1 MNSYQKFDILNYK
14 VSNLYMYDILETMI
28 SKQKDSLKQIFGLQQ
43 ISKSRRKK
51 TRFKMNA
58 TNLVS

>member
-51 TRFKMNA
+51 D
-58 TNLVS
+58 